1 MERWKGKKVKS
12 NFALIKFFCALLAA
26 MIFPASSISF
36 AEESANEKL
45 IQIERDT
52 YGAEQTGAI
61 LSRISKLEKDY
72 TGKNMQGNMNARI
85 DAIYNLLYEDTGEAS
100 IIAKVNALEWNVSHE
115 VKSGGIDNRIFLLE
129 DAILGKTET
138 GTFFSRIR
146 QLSKESFGTENIPM
160 MEEQIPENIL
170 IKVSLTEDVGSKTLH
185 VGDTVNFQVAEDVI
199 IDNKL
204 IFAKGLR
211 GEGTVTNVRKAQG
224 WLAKKG
230 KIEIDFNKVRCL
242 DGRTIETFVGEE
254 AKQAMIENK
263 MLAGANLVGMD
274 LNSDWVKAMRV
285 GRNIEINEGT
295 EFYIQTKNLSAVYIL
310 PIDSGALTATENI
323 TPADENS
330 SESDEVFE
338 VD

>member
-1 MERWKGKKVKS
+1 MKS
-12 NFALIKFFCALLAA
+12 NFAIIKFFCAFLIST
-26 MIFPASSISF
+26 MIFSQPSKIF

-45 IQIERDT
+45 VQIERDT
-52 YGAEQTGAI
+52 YGAEQIGSI

-100 IIAKVNALEWNVSHE
+100 IIAKVNALEWNINHE

-129 DAILGKTET
+129 DSILGKTES

-146 QLSKESFGTENIPM
+146 ALSKESFGAENIPM
-160 MEEQIPENIL
+160 QEEQIPENVL
-170 IKVSLTEDVGSKTLH
+170 IKVSLLEDVGSKTLQ
-185 VGDTVNFQVAEDVI
+185 VGDTVNFEVAEDVI
-199 IDNKL
+199 IGDKL

-211 GEGTVTNVRKAQG
+211 GEGTVKNVRRAQG

-230 KIEIDFNKVRCL
+230 KVEINFNKIRGL
-242 DGRTIETFVGEE
+242 DGRTIETFVGDE

-263 MLAGANLVGMD
+263 MVAGANLVGMD
-274 LNSDWVKAMRV
+274 LNSDWGKALKV
-285 GRNIEINEGT
+285 GQNIEITEGT
-295 EFYIQTKNLSAVYIL
+295 EFFIQTKNLAAVYVL
-310 PIDSGALTATENI
+310 PIESGALTVVEDIA
-323 TPADENS
+323 PADES
-330 SESDEVFE
+330 FE

>member
-1 MERWKGKKVKS
+1 MKG
-12 NFALIKFFCALLAA
+12 NFAIIKFFCAFLIATV
-26 MIFPASSISF
+26 IFSFPSKIF

-45 IQIERDT
+45 VQIERDT

-100 IIAKVNALEWNVSHE
+100 IIAKVNALEWNINHE
-115 VKSGGIDNRIFLLE
+115 VKSGGIENRIFLLE
-129 DAILGKTET
+129 DSILGKTES

-146 QLSKESFGTENIPM
+146 ELSKESFGAENVPM

-170 IKVSLTEDVGSKTLH
+170 IKVFLTEDVGSKTLQ
-185 VGDTVNFQVAEDVI
+185 VGDTVNFKVAEDVI

-211 GEGTVTNVRKAQG
+211 GEGTVQNVRRAQG

-230 KIEIDFNKVRCL
+230 KIEIDFNKIRCL
-242 DGRTIETFVGEE
+242 DGRAIETFVGDE

-263 MLAGANLVGMD
+263 MVAGANLVGMD
-274 LNSDWVKAMRV
+274 LNSDWVKTIRA
-285 GRNIEINEGT
+285 GRNIEITEGT
-295 EFYIQTKNLSAVYIL
+295 EFYIQTKTPSAVYVL
-310 PIDSGALTATENI
+310 PIDSGALTVVEDVA
-323 TPADENS
+323 PADENS
-330 SESDEVFE
+330 SKSDEVFE